1 VLGGASIEGG
11 RGTVIGTILGVV
23 LIQIVNT
30 SLILVGIPSTWQR
43 IVVGLIVLVSSG
55 IFSLNFDVRR
65 LFSLDKNR

>member
-65 LFSLDKNR
+65 LFSLNKNR